1 MHKYRPFLHMLL
13 ILMFLLQVVSATP
26 QSHGTQGEDGSA
38 AGVAPAPT
46 AIATPGTG
54 QIPLGGQPRP
64 IPGVVEAEFYDI
76 GGEGVAYHDTTPGNT
91 GGEYRSDDVD
101 LEYKDG
107 ANLNVGW
114 GANGEWIEYTMDVA
128 KGEYVIDARLAC
140 ADSGRSL
147 AVSMGGSVLATID
160 VPNTGAWSAPGN
172 LSDMHVKMK
181 RKHDDDR
188 TTHPDAQWFYQAP
201 MLGLFMHWGI
211 VSAHPDTGAAWKF
224 CPWPRMKGD
233 LDINDLWAQVSTWNA
248 ADYDPYKWMSAAK
261 DAGFKY
267 AVLTVKHHDGYC
279 LWPTKYGD
287 LNTKVGPMALRL
299 GSSSR
304 DLIGTTKRSGAR
316 AITSPTM
323 TTQKVRLMNS

>member
-1 MHKYRPFLHMLL
+1 MVKIRGYPLNTGYKTMHKYRPFLHMLL

-114 GANGEWIEYTMDVA
+114 GADGEWIEYTMDVA

-140 ADSGRSL
+140 ADSGRSP
-147 AVSMGGSVLATID
+147 AVSMGGCPSPISMS
-160 VPNTGAWSAPGN
+160 NC
-172 LSDMHVKMK
+172 
-181 RKHDDDR
+181 
-188 TTHPDAQWFYQAP
+188 
-201 MLGLFMHWGI
+201 
-211 VSAHPDTGAAWKF
+211 VSAIRFHLVAAW
-224 CPWPRMKGD
+224 
-233 LDINDLWAQVSTWNA
+233 
-248 ADYDPYKWMSAAK
+248 
-261 DAGFKY
+261 
-267 AVLTVKHHDGYC
+267 
-279 LWPTKYGD
+279 
-287 LNTKVGPMALRL
+287 
-299 GSSSR
+299 
-304 DLIGTTKRSGAR
+304 TT
-316 AITSPTM
+316 
-323 TTQKVRLMNS
+323 